1 MIPCIFPL
9 FFVDS
14 MPRGGALCS
23 LRLCGENLAL
33 PPEETALSWHWHP
46 GEQLKIGVYITKWTF
61 LAGIV
66 GVLSGSASA
75 IFLVSL
81 DYATKVRVEH
91 RWLLYL
97 LPLAGLAIGLFYR
110 YLGRGLDGGNNLI
123 LEEIHDP
130 QSKIPARLAPVILI
144 ATVATH
150 LFGGSAGREGTAVQM
165 GGSLAS
171 WLARLLRLDL
181 LDLRILVMAGV
192 SGGFGSVFGTPVA
205 GMIFGLEVLAVGRM
219 RYDALIPCLIGSA
232 VGHWTCLF
240 WFAFWGGAH
249 GEYAIHSNVEITA
262 LLIAKILLAAPLF
275 GLASILFSELTHALQ
290 AVFAR
295 IASWPPARPLIG
307 GVVIVLLTLLVGT
320 NDYLGLSL
328 PLLHRPFDGE
338 PVRNFDFAWKLL
350 FTAVTLGAGFKGGE
364 VTPLFVIGATLGATL
379 DSGWACRSTFSRLSA
394 SSPSSPPRP
403 TRRSPAPPWGSSSSA
418 RRMPCRSRSP
428 ASARTCGPAIAASTC
443 RSVSIPRRGTSS
455 SSAAIRQSAASAKG
469 P

>member
-1 MIPCIFPL
+1 
-9 FFVDS
+9 
-14 MPRGGALCS
+14 
-23 LRLCGENLAL
+23 
-33 PPEETALSWHWHP
+33 LSWHWHP
-46 GEQLKIGVYITKWTF
+46 AEQLKIGVYFAKWTL

-81 DYATKVRVEH
+81 DYATDVRVDH

-110 YLGRGLDGGNNLI
+110 YVGRGLDAGNNLI

-171 WLARLLRLDL
+171 WLARVLRLDM
-181 LDLRILVMAGV
+181 LDLRTLVMAGV

-232 VGHWTCLF
+232 VGHWTCLG
-240 WFAFWGGAH
+240 WGVQH
-249 GEYAIHSNVEITA
+249 GEYAIHSHVDMSTVLLA
-262 LLIAKILLAAPLF
+262 TLLIAKILVAAPLF

-290 AVFAR
+290 ALFAR
-295 IASWPPARPLIG
+295 LAAWSPARPLIG
-307 GVVIVLLTLLVGT
+307 GVIVILLTAIVQSD
-320 NDYLGLSL
+320 DYLGLSL
-328 PLLHRPFDGE
+328 PLLHRPFDDK
-338 PVRNFDFAWKLL
+338 PVDTFAFAWKIV
-350 FTAVTLGAGFKGGE
+350 FTAITLGSGFKGGE

-379 DSGWACRSTFSRLSA
+379 GAWLGVPIDFLAALGFVAVFAAAANTPLACTAMGIELFGATHAL
-394 SSPSSPPRP
+394 PI
-403 TRRSPAPPWGSSSSA
+403 
-418 RRMPCRSRSP
+418 
-428 ASARTCGPAIAASTC
+428 AIACIGAYLWGGHRGIYLSQRLDTAKGGILVVSGDPTLG
-443 RSVSIPRRGTSS
+443 SVRKSVPAEPQPSETSS
-455 SSAAIRQSAASAKG
+455 
-469 P
+469 